1 MCNVQNVC
9 FYLLI
14 SCHWGGLLTVSD
26 HMNHSNFHV
35 KVLLALLTAAAAAH
49 AQSFHP
55 GRCPQPSVQEDFDV
69 TKYMGTWY
77 EIEKLPAVFERGK
90 CNQATYSLRPDGTVK
105 VLNAELLSNG
115 KRNTIQGV
123 AKVKDSSKP
132 AILGVS
138 FFKDGPYWVLSTD
151 YRSYSLVYSC
161 TDYFL
166 FHVDFAWILARTRVL
181 TEDVMSR
188 LRDTLSSAGVDVN
201 RLAASNQTGCDAVYS
216 PDYFVVIIPGE
227 GAWLK
232 KH

>member
-1 MCNVQNVC
+1 
-9 FYLLI
+9 
-14 SCHWGGLLTVSD
+14 
-26 HMNHSNFHV
+26 MNHSNFHV

-105 VLNAELLSNG
+105 VLNADFYHIWL
-115 KRNTIQGV
+115 KVRNTIQGV

-201 RLAASNQTGCDAVYS
+201 RLAASNQTGCDRNDR
-216 PDYFVVIIPGE
+216 PIIG
-227 GAWLK
+227 GFMNTLLTAT
-232 KH
+232 

>member
-1 MCNVQNVC
+1 ML
-9 FYLLI
+9 FPSFRSLL
-14 SCHWGGLLTVSD
+14 D
-26 HMNHSNFHV
+26 MKAFQ
-35 KVLLALLTAAAAAH
+35 VLLALLTAAAAAH

-138 FFKDGPYWVLSTD
+138 FFKGVADGPYWVLSTD

-201 RLAASNQTGCDAVYS
+201 RLAASNQTGCDADTQADTQADRQTYTQA
-216 PDYFVVIIPGE
+216 DRDRQTYR
-227 GAWLK
+227 
-232 KH
+232 HTQ

>member
-1 MCNVQNVC
+1 
-9 FYLLI
+9 
-14 SCHWGGLLTVSD
+14 
-26 HMNHSNFHV
+26 MNHSNFHV

-90 CNQATYSLRPDGTVK
+90 CNQATYSLLK
-105 VLNAELLSNG
+105 NYMSNG

-138 FFKDGPYWVLSTD
+138 FFKGVADGPYWVLSTD

-201 RLAASNQTGCDAVYS
+201 RLAASNQTGCDRNDR
-216 PDYFVVIIPGE
+216 PIIG
-227 GAWLK
+227 GFMNTLLTAT
-232 KH
+232 